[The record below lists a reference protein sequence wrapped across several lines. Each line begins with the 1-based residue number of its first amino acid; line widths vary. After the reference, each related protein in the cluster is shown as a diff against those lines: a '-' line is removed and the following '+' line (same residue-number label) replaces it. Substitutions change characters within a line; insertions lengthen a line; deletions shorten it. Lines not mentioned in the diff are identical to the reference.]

1 MLAVTAAGA
10 LYAWGHNQ
18 FGQLGFAESDDVLT
32 PRLVDIEYGFRG
44 AVRQACA
51 GMYHSVV
58 LTEHGEVFTMGANEH
73 GQLGQDADVHPPL
86 TDDDDDDD
94 ERVYLLHEL
103 ELQFPGGSM
112 VAGYVGAFRLP
123 LEEEWIKESFDVH
136 ALKYELRRLGSD
148 TDTSSMPSHAGP
160 AHEKEFLVGA
170 LVMAQENHYQGRVVE
185 VAAGAEH
192 TLARTADGKI
202 YSWGSNE
209 FGQLGHGDAVDI
221 GENQMVPKLIEALDR
236 GVAQ

>member
-1 MLAVTAAGA
+1 MPRATRSQKTAPCSASTPPRTI
-10 LYAWGHNQ
+10 LDLSIDELGHVLK
-18 FGQLGFAESDDVLT
+18 FLPDAEE
-32 PRLVDIEYGFRG
+32 I
-44 AVRQACA
+44 AHAA
-51 GMYHSVV
+51 
-58 LTEHGEVFTMGANEH
+58 EV
-73 GQLGQDADVHPPL
+73 
-86 TDDDDDDD
+86 
-94 ERVYLLHEL
+94 
-103 ELQFPGGSM
+103 
-112 VAGYVGAFRLP
+112 
-123 LEEEWIKESFDVH
+123 
-136 ALKYELRRLGSD
+136 
-148 TDTSSMPSHAGP
+148 

>member
-1 MLAVTAAGA
+1 
-10 LYAWGHNQ
+10 
-18 FGQLGFAESDDVLT
+18 
-32 PRLVDIEYGFRG
+32 
-44 AVRQACA
+44 
-51 GMYHSVV
+51 
-58 LTEHGEVFTMGANEH
+58 
-73 GQLGQDADVHPPL
+73 
-86 TDDDDDDD
+86 
-94 ERVYLLHEL
+94 
-103 ELQFPGGSM
+103 
-112 VAGYVGAFRLP
+112 
-123 LEEEWIKESFDVH
+123 
-136 ALKYELRRLGSD
+136 
-148 TDTSSMPSHAGP
+148 MPSHAGP